1 MYSCFLLQP
10 NQIGM
15 TWKYTIEWHTITNH
29 GTNPN
34 PQSIVMVTSKPRSK
48 SESQLISIKSWI
60 NNENQVLFA
69 QVLRGKNAIIGAKV
83 TATMTLAFGLNET
96 NWNLSKPM
104 PLYDNGFGDPDI
116 VEGNFQCTY

>member
-1 MYSCFLLQP
+1 
-10 NQIGM
+10 M

-48 SESQLISIKSWI
+48 SESQLIHIKSWT
-60 NNENQVLFA
+60 NQNQVLFA

-83 TATMTLAFGLNET
+83 TATMSLGFEQNGTY
-96 NWNLSKPM
+96 WNLLKPM

-116 VEGNFQCTY
+116 VEGKVIFRYT